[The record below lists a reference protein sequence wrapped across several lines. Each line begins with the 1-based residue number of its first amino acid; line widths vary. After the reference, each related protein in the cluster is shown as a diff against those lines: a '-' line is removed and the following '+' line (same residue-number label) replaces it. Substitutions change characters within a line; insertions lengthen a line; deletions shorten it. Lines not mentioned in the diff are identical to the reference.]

1 MPRPGLCPKPR
12 RCSSRTR
19 CLWPMRSARWQMCH
33 RDWQT
38 NYQKTKGLLPWQQL
52 QSGVLLR
59 RSFVDFGGS
68 RAMEP

>member
-1 MPRPGLCPKPR
+1 
-12 RCSSRTR
+12 
-19 CLWPMRSARWQMCH
+19 MRSARWQMCH

-52 QSGVLLR
+52 QSGALLR